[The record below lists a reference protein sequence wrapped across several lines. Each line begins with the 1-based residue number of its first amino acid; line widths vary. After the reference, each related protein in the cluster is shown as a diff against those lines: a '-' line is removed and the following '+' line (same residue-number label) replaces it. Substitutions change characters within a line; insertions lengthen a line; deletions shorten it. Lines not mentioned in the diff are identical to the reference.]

1 MSEQDYQLV
10 HPYFEVNALQSGSTG
25 NHVHLRINSQ
35 NPDIVSVTVGGIRIT
50 TVRENWTRIYV
61 LLSRIVT
68 ADELVRSFQA
78 VTPGEWIETAVLP

>member
-1 MSEQDYQLV
+1 MSDQPYQLA
-10 HPYFEVNALQSGSTG
+10 HPYFEVRADSMSSNNDIAL
-25 NHVHLRINSQ
+25 HINQ
-35 NPDIVSVTVGGIRIT
+35 QATDIVKLTVGGIDIT

-78 VTPGEWIETAVLP
+78 ANPGEYVAVTA